1 MLRAARVTID
11 NAARAAD
18 TVAAPE
24 ATEVPTMRDASEHAL
39 IPILKRQLVE
49 RQIDRREFLRYA
61 TLLGMSAPAAYAF
74 AGRITG
80 QPLVAPA
87 AAQNLPRGGTLRLGM
102 RCQDLKSPHTYSW
115 VESSNSARQV
125 LDYLTV
131 TGVDN
136 VTRPGL
142 VDKWEASPDLKTW
155 TLKVR
160 RSVKW
165 HNGRQF
171 NADDVIWNL
180 KHALDPKTGSSM
192 VGLMKGFLLDEF
204 ETGDKDDKGN
214 PKKSTRLWDA
224 NAIQKVDAFTVRLNG
239 KTAQLAIPEQLFHYP
254 MLIQDPAE
262 NGEFKV
268 GSNGTGAF
276 TLVESE
282 VGRRQVLKAR
292 KDYWGG
298 GPYLDEIQFIDL
310 GDDPAAA
317 VSALASKQVDG
328 LYAADIV
335 QLDALQK
342 LPHVQMYQVTTAY
355 TATARVQPVKP
366 FDDKRVRQALRYA
379 IDSNVILQIS
389 HKGLGQVGEHHH
401 VSPVHPEYAK
411 LVPFQRDV
419 AKARRLLAEAG
430 YSSGIDTEII
440 CRPQPGWELLA
451 VQAMVEQWKDAGIRV
466 KINVMPSTQYWEVWT
481 KVPFGFTTWAH
492 RPLGV
497 MSLALAYR
505 SGVPWNE
512 SKYSNPEFDRLLSL
526 AEGTIDV
533 AARREVMA
541 QLEKILQDD
550 GPIVQPVWRAIFT
563 FLDKRVQGFKAH
575 PTLYIFGHQLAITT

>member
-1 MLRAARVTID
+1 MR
-11 NAARAAD
+11 NAD
-18 TVAAPE
+18 DHV
-24 ATEVPTMRDASEHAL
+24 L
-39 IPILKRQLVE
+39 IPTLKRQLADG
-49 RQIDRREFLRYA
+49 QIDRREFLRYA
-61 TLLGMSAPAAYAF
+61 VLLGMSVSAANAV
-74 AGRITG
+74 GRSITG
-80 QPLVAPA
+80 QSLVTPA
-87 AAQNLPRGGTLRLGM
+87 AAQSLPRGGTLRLGM

-115 VESSNSARQV
+115 VESANSARQV
-125 LDYLTV
+125 LDYLAI
-131 TGVDN
+131 TGPDN
-136 VTRPGL
+136 ITRPGL
-142 VDKWEASPDLKTW
+142 IEKWEASPDLKTW
-155 TLKVR
+155 TLRVR
-160 RSVKW
+160 RGVKW

-171 NADDVIWNL
+171 TADDVIWNL
-180 KHALDPKTGSSM
+180 KHVLDPKTGSS
-192 VGLMKGFLLDEF
+192 VLGLMKGFLLDEVD
-204 ETGDKDDKGN
+204 TGDKDDKGN

-224 NAIQKVDAFTVRLNG
+224 NAIQKVDAYTVRLNG

-254 MLIQDPAE
+254 LLILDPTD

-298 GPYLDEIQFIDL
+298 GPYVDELHFIDL

-328 LYAADIV
+328 LYAADIT

-342 LPHVQMYQVTTAY
+342 LPHVQMYQVPTAY

-379 IDSNVILQIS
+379 IDSNVILQIA

-411 LVPFQRDV
+411 LPMFQRDV
-419 AKARRLLAEAG
+419 ARAKRLLAEAG
-430 YSSGIDTEII
+430 YPNGLDTEIA
-440 CRPQPGWELLA
+440 CKPQPGWELLA
-451 VQAMVEQWKDAGIRV
+451 VQAMVEQWKEAGIRV
-466 KINVMPSTQYWEVWT
+466 KINVMPSTQYWEIWT
-481 KVPFGFTTWAH
+481 KTPFGFTTWAH

-505 SGVPWNE
+505 TGVPWNE
-512 SKYSNPEFDRLLSL
+512 SKYSNPEFDRLLGM

-533 AARREVMA
+533 AARREMMA
-541 QLEKILQDD
+541 QLEKILQED

-563 FLDKRVQGFKAH
+563 FMDKRVQGFKVH
-575 PTLYIFGHQLAITT
+575 PTLYIFGHQLAIST

>member
-61 TLLGMSAPAAYAF
+61 TFLGMSAPAAYAF

-87 AAQNLPRGGTLRLGM
+87 AAQNLPGGGTLRLGM

-115 VESSNSARQV
+115 IESANTARQV
-125 LDYLTV
+125 VDYLTV

-136 VTRPGL
+136 ITRPGL
-142 VDKWEASPDLKTW
+142 VEKWEASPDLKTW
-155 TLKVR
+155 TLKLR
-160 RSVKW
+160 RTVKW

-171 NADDVIWNL
+171 TADDAVWNL
-180 KHALDPKTGSSM
+180 KRVLDPKTGSST
-192 VGLMKGFLLDEF
+192 VGLMKGFLLEEF
-204 ETGDKDDKGN
+204 ETGEKDDKGN
-214 PKKSTRLWDA
+214 AKKSTRLWDA
-224 NAIQKVDAFTVRLNG
+224 NAIQKVDTFTVKLNG
-239 KTAQLAIPEQLFHYP
+239 KTAQLAVPEQLFHYP
-254 MLIQDPAE
+254 LLILDPTE

-276 TLVESE
+276 TLVENE

-292 KDYWGG
+292 KEPYWGG
-298 GPYLDEIQFIDL
+298 GPYLDQIEFIDL
-310 GDDPAAA
+310 GDDAAAA

-328 LYAADIV
+328 LS
-335 QLDALQK
+335 
-342 LPHVQMYQVTTAY
+342 
-355 TATARVQPVKP
+355 

-379 IDSNVILQIS
+379 IDSNVILQIA
-389 HKGLGQVGEHHH
+389 HKGLGQAGEHHH

-419 AKARRLLAEAG
+419 DRAKRLLAEAG
-430 YSSGIDTEII
+430 YLNGIDTEIV

-451 VQAMVEQWKDAGIRV
+451 VQAMV
-466 KINVMPSTQYWEVWT
+466 
-481 KVPFGFTTWAH
+481 
-492 RPLGV
+492 
-497 MSLALAYR
+497 
-505 SGVPWNE
+505 
-512 SKYSNPEFDRLLSL
+512 
-526 AEGTIDV
+526 
-533 AARREVMA
+533 
-541 QLEKILQDD
+541 
-550 GPIVQPVWRAIFT
+550 
-563 FLDKRVQGFKAH
+563 
-575 PTLYIFGHQLAITT
+575 